1 MKIGIVTFWNSEDN
15 YGKFCCVLCC
25 SNDKNSF

>member
-1 MKIGIVTFWNSEDN
+1 MKIGIVTFWDSEDN

-25 SNDKNSF
+25 SNDKK